1 MDAFWLSS
9 PQQIHI
15 ACALWGD
22 RRLSHWWV
30 DSRPACAVCLFFFFF
45 LWGASGS
52 FLLPWWISGTKVWL
66 LPTIIKKVTLLL
78 CDVGVPWKI
87 WPVVGLLSAHVKE
100 EKGHRLLFGRD
111 VLVDALAF
119 QHKAS
124 SWHSNFINEEKW
136 KRRFLFL
143 LHSKAQSFL
152 ISQGL
157 GGLNAQFLR
166 PHCRNDTTT
175 FTNMVKNYIFKH
187 HIISFFLRRGN
198 DRNSSLDLISL
209 LLSIILS
216 LILLGCHMAAALKS
230 FSTWHE
236 WKHKAR

>member
-1 MDAFWLSS
+1 MHSD
-9 PQQIHI
+9 
-15 ACALWGD
+15 C
-22 RRLSHWWV
+22 
-30 DSRPACAVCLFFFFF
+30 RPHNKFILLVLCEATDVCHTDGFVQGLPVRFVFFFFFF

-100 EKGHRLLFGRD
+100 EKGHRCYLEEMSWWTLWRSSTKPA
-111 VLVDALAF
+111 VDI
-119 QHKAS
+119 
-124 SWHSNFINEEKW
+124 SNFINEEKW

-166 PHCRNDTTT
+166 PHCWNDTTT
-175 FTNMVKNYIFKH
+175 FTTMVKNYIFKH